1 MKKVSLFILGL
12 KYTFFAGVAICI
24 NIASQELTSRIY
36 SGVLNLELSI
46 LAGTIFGFFAKYYLD
61 RKYIFYYRFLGIK
74 DDFKIL
80 FLYMIMSVFATLIFW
95 TFELVFDWIF
105 DARYMRYVGAVI
117 GLSIGY
123 TFKYILDKRFVFVF
137 KGN

>member
-1 MKKVSLFILGL
+1 MKKVSLFIVGL

-24 NIASQELTSRIY
+24 NIASQELTSSLY
-36 SGVLNLELSI
+36 SGILDLHVSI
-46 LAGTIFGFFAKYYLD
+46 LTGTVLGFFAKYYLD
-61 RKYIFYYRFLGIK
+61 RKYIFYYRFFAIK

-80 FLYMIMSVFATLIFW
+80 FLYMTMSVFATLIFW
-95 TFELVFDWIF
+95 TFELAFDWIF
-105 DARYMRYVGAVI
+105 DARYMRYVGAVV

>member
-1 MKKVSLFILGL
+1 MSLFIVGL

-24 NIASQELTSRIY
+24 NIASQEFTSSLY
-36 SGVLNLELSI
+36 SGILDLHVSI
-46 LAGTIFGFFAKYYLD
+46 LTGTVLGFFAKYYLD
-61 RKYIFYYRFLGIK
+61 CKYIFYYRFFAIK

-80 FLYMIMSVFATLIFW
+80 FLYMIMRVCATLIFW
-95 TFELVFDWIF
+95 TFELAFDWIF